1 MTKSAAATA
10 PQGSALDARRMEGE
24 FDLSTVFRIS
34 RVIKHQLEHEV
45 RGESGAETQARVIL
59 LARAQTRLIDLA
71 GKMTGRD
78 ARSIRLELDAWLS
91 TPANAADSLEHMN
104 DHDMAAIEA
113 ALKLV
118 EKFPAQREMTTTE

>member
-1 MTKSAAATA
+1 MNGA
-10 PQGSALDARRMEGE
+10 

-34 RVIKHQLEHEV
+34 RVIKHQLEYEV
-45 RGESGAETQARVIL
+45 RGESGAETRARIIL

-71 GKMTGRD
+71 SKMTGRD

-91 TPANAADSLEHMN
+91 TPASAAESLEHMN
-104 DHDMAAIEA
+104 EHDMAAIEA

-118 EKFPAQREMTTTE
+118 E